1 MTKGNVAALY
11 HCENDSYYFY
21 VLDNGIALAA
31 DRFYKIYE
39 IGFSYILQ
47 DEVEIET

>member
-11 HCENDSYYFY
+11 HCENDSYYLY
-21 VLDNGIALAA
+21 VVDDGLAIGINE
-31 DRFYKIYE
+31 YIWE
-39 IGFSYILQ
+39 VGFTDILE